1 MIPQHLKYTEDHE
14 WIRDDGDV
22 FTVGITDFAAEQL
35 GDITYVELPEV
46 ELEVAQHEEIATV
59 ESVKAASDVFSPVGG
74 RVVEVN
80 TALEDKPEIV
90 NSSPYQDGWFFK
102 LADVSAAEFD
112 QLMTAEQYEAYLK
125 EQ

>member
-46 ELEVAQHEEIATV
+46 DLEVAQHEEIATV

>member
-46 ELEVAQHEEIATV
+46 DLEVAQHEEIATV

-80 TALEDKPEIV
+80 KALEDKPEIV

-102 LADVSAAEFD
+102 LTDVDTAELD

>member
-46 ELEVAQHEEIATV
+46 DLEVAQHEEIATV

-90 NSSPYQDGWFFK
+90 NGSPYQDGWFFK
-102 LADVSAAEFD
+102 LADVDTAELD